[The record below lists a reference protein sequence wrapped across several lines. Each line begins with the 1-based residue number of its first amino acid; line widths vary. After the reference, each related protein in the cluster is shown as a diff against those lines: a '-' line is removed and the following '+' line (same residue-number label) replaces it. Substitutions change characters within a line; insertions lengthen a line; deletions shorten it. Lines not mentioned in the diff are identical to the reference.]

1 MRTFSAHGTLQRI
14 PTVCISGMYGQHC
27 SKQCSEFCQN
37 KECYEDTGSCLNGCE
52 RGYNG
57 SHCNN
62 CKLLHCLL
70 YSFDKFYLL

>member
-1 MRTFSAHGTLQRI
+1 MRTFSAHCTLQLI

-37 KECYEDTGSCLNGCE
+37 KTCARETGICLHGCE

-62 CKLLHCLL
+62 CKHF
-70 YSFDKFYLL
+70 YSFDKFYLLFT